1 MPGGGQFFYHKNMG
15 VCALACLSA
24 IAALFLL
31 VPPPQ
36 QTEIAWQEYSIPD
49 IHHDMEAGKVILIST
64 YASWDLPF
72 VIHEHW
78 YSHDPAMLN
87 FIKTHPV
94 ACYRIDLAKI
104 PEAQYSAWKGYFHSY
119 SPPLGV
125 VLLVETHEHDAVM
138 ETIEV
143 DTDQLAPE
151 NLIVR
156 LKKLLSLRNP
166 KSERESVPNPA
177 VSEKPSA
184 SLKHQSA

>member
-1 MPGGGQFFYHKNMG
+1 MPGWSLFFYRKNLG
-15 VCALACLSA
+15 VCALACL
-24 IAALFLL
+24 IAVTALFLL
-31 VPPPQ
+31 VSPPR
-36 QTEIAWQEYSIPD
+36 QTEIAWHEYSVPD
-49 IHHDMEAGKVILIST
+49 IHHDMEAGKVILISSM
-64 YASWDLPF
+64 ASWDISSAIF
-72 VIHEHW
+72 EHQ
-78 YSHDPAMLN
+78 YSHDPALLQ
-87 FIKTHPV
+87 FLRTHPV
-94 ACYRIDLAKI
+94 SCYQIDLASLS
-104 PEAQYSAWKGYFHSY
+104 EEQLVNWREYFQS
-119 SPPLGV
+119 SVPLGV

-151 NLIVR
+151 NLILR